1 MSKVVL
7 FGIGKIADEAYYY
20 LTNDS
25 EHEVVAFTVDEAF
38 MDREEKLGKPVIP
51 FHKITD
57 AYPPSTYNMFVAL
70 GYQGLNDLRATKYQ
84 QAKDKGYSLI
94 SYVSSKA
101 GNFGDIEIG
110 DNCFVLDNS
119 TLQPFSKIGNNVTI
133 WSNNIIGHHS
143 TVEDHCY
150 IAGHVSIAGHTTV
163 GAYSFVGINALIG
176 HGIAIGNKN
185 LIGAGAIV
193 TKNTEDKSVYIVPDT
208 PKFRLDSTSFVKM
221 TRL

>member
-25 EHEVVAFTVDEAF
+25 AHEIVAFTVDEAF
-38 MDREEKLGKPVIP
+38 INRESMFGKPVIP
-51 FHKITD
+51 FHNITD
-57 AYPPSTYNMFVAL
+57 AYPPAQYKMFVAL
-70 GYQGLNDLRATKYQ
+70 GYQGLNNLRATKYQ
-84 QAKDKGYSLI
+84 QAKEKGYHLI

-101 GNFGDIEIG
+101 GNFGDIEMG
-110 DNCFVLDNS
+110 ENCFVLDNS

-176 HGIAIGNKN
+176 HGITIGQKN

-193 TKNTEDKSVYIVPDT
+193 TKNTEDESVYIVPDT